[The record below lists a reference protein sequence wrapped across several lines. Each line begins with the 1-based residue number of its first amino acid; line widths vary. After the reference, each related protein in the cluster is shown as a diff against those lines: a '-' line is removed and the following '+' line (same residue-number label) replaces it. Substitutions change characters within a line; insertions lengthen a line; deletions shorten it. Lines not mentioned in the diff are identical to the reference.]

1 MNNMDICQNDK
12 VYTTFCKYK
21 DFKLTD
27 KAILNVLS
35 LL

>member
-1 MNNMDICQNDK
+1 MNNMDIFQNNK

-27 KAILNVLS
+27 KAIPNVLF